1 MCRIYDIDNSVKRK
15 VSDLS
20 YRGLEDTHLTYYKL
34 MDGLGI
40 KQGGKVCDLSFN
52 DFVTAKYLAEKNLF
66 DLVYA
71 MTTNRMIVQERVEPV
86 RCGPMIAQ
94 NIRRLRVDAHISL
107 GGTFNFIPVH
117 DVVHALH
124 SSLMAGGRI
133 IIAVYPNI
141 YDSQGRDVL
150 MMLSHYAQIPVK
162 DKLVRWSTTVS
173 NSITNLFVNIKN
185 EEVIA
190 DSSIGEIITLFA
202 GEHYKNQLFK
212 TNAEFEKF
220 FQPLSADQKYYMSW
234 NVLKGLR
241 L

>member
-1 MCRIYDIDNSVKRK
+1 M
-15 VSDLS
+15 S

-40 KQGGKVCDLSFN
+40 KSGGKVCDLSFN
-52 DFVTAKYLAEKNLF
+52 DFVTARYLAEKKLF
-66 DLVYA
+66 DTVYA
-71 MTTNRMIVQERVEPV
+71 MTESRMIVQEGIEPV
-86 RCGPMIAQ
+86 RTGPMLAQ
-94 NIRRLRVDAHISL
+94 SIRRLRVDTHISL

-117 DVVHALH
+117 DVVQAMHG
-124 SSLMAGGRI
+124 SLIAGGRI

-150 MMLSHYAQIPVK
+150 MMLSHYAQLPVK
-162 DKLVRWSTTVS
+162 EKLERWSLTVT
-173 NSITNLFVNIKN
+173 NSITNLFVNLKH

-190 DSSIGEIITLFA
+190 DSGIAEIITLFA

-212 TNAEFEKF
+212 TTAEFEKF
-220 FQPLSADQKYYMSW
+220 FQPLSDEQKYYMSW

-241 L
+241 I